1 MSRLLELV
9 RSLGNAGAVAN
20 ARVLLD
26 ERRREDRVVQSLARR
41 VPVPDVPAVARHAA

>member
-1 MSRLLELV
+1 MTRLLEIM

-26 ERRREDRVVQSLARR
+26 ERRREDWLVRTLARR
-41 VPVPDVPAVARHAA
+41 LAVPDAAATRAA